1 MATVRLSRQ
10 LRNHI
15 LSQIRNVYDKQ
26 ITAEYRK
33 FDHSSI
39 AEACYH
45 KYVDADT
52 RALAAKLNTR
62 GKWLD
67 ATRSISVT
75 ISYFIDGDQE
85 LTSSTFTVACGPG
98 FLLPRDMYTNFE
110 LTSEME
116 PYNAVRDIFIE
127 VNSITNTRNTL
138 IERIGRLLNDCS
150 TLQQVE
156 KAWPTVLDFVPTTVR
171 EQFHLIEEKKT
182 RVKPDLS
189 IDNDIKASLITAR
202 LLNTQG

>member
-1 MATVRLSRQ
+1 MATVRLSRH
-10 LRNHI
+10 LREYI
-15 LSQIRNVYDKQ
+15 LSQIRSVYDKQ

-33 FDHSSI
+33 FNHSSI

-52 RALAAKLNTR
+52 RTLAAKLNTR

-67 ATRSISVT
+67 ETRSISVS
-75 ISYFIDGDQE
+75 ISYLIDGCQE
-85 LTSSTFTVACGPG
+85 PTSSTFSVVCGPG
-98 FLLPRDMYTNFE
+98 FFLPRDRNTHFE

-127 VNSITNTRNTL
+127 VNSITNTRTAL
-138 IERIGRLLNDCS
+138 IDRISRLLNDCS